1 MVTAL
6 DKTQL
11 MLCGRF
17 QALYRVGQKTKATL
31 FYGL

>member
-17 QALYRVGQKTKATL
+17 QALYRVG
-31 FYGL
+31 